1 MMIKSRM
8 KKGSVCWSFISAT
21 LIGLGFIDDGGK
33 TWSLRTFYQAIIEFK
48 LKKKINVG
56 LNMIK
61 DKTDQS
67 DIVNDKTG
75 LCTFISNRK

>member
-33 TWSLRTFYQAIIEFK
+33 TWPLRTFYQAIIEFK

-56 LNMIK
+56 
-61 DKTDQS
+61 
-67 DIVNDKTG
+67 
-75 LCTFISNRK
+75 